1 MLNKIIYPGLIFIL
15 AFSIGCNDEKPQ
27 LEPQAQPEVSEFQV
41 KINHQFGED
50 SFKLNQEYTLAS
62 QELVKYS
69 RISYILSNFYLIQE
83 DSSIFNIDDSYMLVD
98 LKNTENIIQ
107 FDSVPIGN
115 YLGIGFS
122 IGLDSATNHGNP
134 NLYAANHPLS
144 PINNSL
150 HWSWQGGYIFSAIE
164 GKTILNKSSFSFH
177 LAGINNKIDVEL
189 PYRFSKKEAKLIAT
203 MTYHVNEI
211 FDGPSVYN
219 IETDGASTHN
229 TESPATKK
237 LIQNMKNNLFL
248 LENIK

>member
-1 MLNKIIYPGLIFIL
+1 MKNNIVFVGLIIL
-15 AFSIGCNDEKPQ
+15 LNVTVGCKEDKPQ
-27 LEPQAQPEVSEFQV
+27 LQPQTQTEAPQLQV
-41 KINHQFGED
+41 EINHQYGKN
-50 SFKLNQEYTLAS
+50 SFKLNQEYTLSS
-62 QELVKYS
+62 QELVKFS
-69 RISYILSNFYLIQE
+69 RLSYILSNFHLIRE
-83 DSSIFNIDDSYMLVD
+83 DSSLLIFKDAYMLVD
-98 LKNTENIIQ
+98 LKNTKNTIQ
-107 FDSVPIGN
+107 FDNVPMGD

-122 IGLDSATNHGNP
+122 IGLDSAINHGNP

-164 GKTILNKSSFSFH
+164 GKTISNNSSFSFH
-177 LAGINNKIDVEL
+177 LAGISNKIDIEL
-189 PYRFSKKEAKLIAT
+189 PYRFSKKEAELNAT
-203 MTYHVNEI
+203 LTYHVDEI
-211 FDGPSVYN
+211 FNGPSVYN